1 MVINILEWAIIARA
15 ILSWFPRTQGN
26 PLVGL
31 LNEITDPL
39 IRPFQRIRIG
49 GTMAMLNFAPFFALI
64 ALILIRTLILPP
76 VYSILARIILT

>member
-49 GTMAMLNFAPFFALI
+49 GTMAMINFAPFFALI

>member
-15 ILSWFPRTQGN
+15 ILSWFPRTHGN

-49 GTMAMLNFAPFFALI
+49 GTMAMINFAPFFALI